1 MPLENG
7 TLIPLIR
14 LKHVSKKKAPIRE
27 QRITVCM
34 PVSQIHKESVLAL
47 LTLVV
52 LTVSNVSSDLEG
64 QRGAIGVAHSVFH
77 AR

>member
-47 LTLVV
+47 LTLGIVKY
-52 LTVSNVSSDLEG
+52 SSSDLEG